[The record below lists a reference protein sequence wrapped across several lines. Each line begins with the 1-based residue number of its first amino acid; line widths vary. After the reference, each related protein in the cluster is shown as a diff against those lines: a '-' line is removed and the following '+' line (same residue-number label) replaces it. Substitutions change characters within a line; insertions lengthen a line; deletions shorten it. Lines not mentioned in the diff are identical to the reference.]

1 MFAILTLGTVPPPR
15 PAAPRER
22 SDDVEL
28 VAAMAGGDSAG
39 ALERFYHRFGGLVLG
54 VVQRILASR
63 AESEEVLQEIFF
75 ELWRRAPQYDRER
88 ASVTTWVV
96 TVARSRALDARR
108 ARARRPTAQK
118 AGGDTDEGART
129 APAPES
135 DRPDLQTVASE
146 RREAVRAALTRLSAE
161 QREALELA
169 YFEGLSHSE
178 ISERLGLPL
187 GTVKSRIL
195 AGMKVLR
202 VGLVGLEENVP

>member
-15 PAAPRER
+15 PAAREPA
-22 SDDVEL
+22 DDAEL
-28 VAAMAGGDSAG
+28 VAAMAGGDSGG
-39 ALERFYHRFGGLVLG
+39 ALARFYQRFGGLVLA

-108 ARARRPTAQK
+108 ARARRPSAHK
-118 AGGDTDEGART
+118 AGADPDDAARA
-129 APAPES
+129 APAPDS

-146 RREAVRAALTRLSAE
+146 RRQAVRAALARLSGE

-178 ISERLGLPL
+178 IAERLGLPL

-195 AGMKVLR
+195 AAMKVLR
-202 VGLVGLEENVP
+202 VGLVGLEEKLP

>member
-15 PAAPRER
+15 PARPSER
-22 SDDVEL
+22 SEDADL

-118 AGGDTDEGART
+118 GGGEADDAAA
-129 APAPES
+129 APAPEA

-146 RREAVRAALTRLSAE
+146 RREAVRAALARLTAE

-178 ISERLGLPL
+178 IAERLGLPL

-195 AGMKVLR
+195 AAMKVLR

>member
-15 PAAPRER
+15 PHPRER
-22 SDDVEL
+22 AEDAEL

-108 ARARRPTAQK
+108 ARARRPSAQK
-118 AGGDTDEGART
+118 ASGEGSEAMA
-129 APAPES
+129 APAPEG

-146 RREAVRAALTRLSAE
+146 RREAVRSAIGRLSAE

-195 AGMKVLR
+195 AAMKVLR

>member
-1 MFAILTLGTVPPPR
+1 MFAILTLGTVPPAR
-15 PAAPRER
+15 PAALRER
-22 SDDVEL
+22 AEDADL
-28 VAAMAGGDSAG
+28 VAAMAGGDSGG
-39 ALERFYHRFGGLVLG
+39 ALERFYQRFGGLVLA

-108 ARARRPTAQK
+108 ARARRPAAQK
-118 AGGDTDEGART
+118 GASEAT
-129 APAPES
+129 EAAAPAPEA
-135 DRPDLQTVASE
+135 DRPDHQTVASE
-146 RREAVRAALTRLSAE
+146 RREAVRAALTRLSSE

-178 ISERLGLPL
+178 IAERLGLPL

-195 AGMKVLR
+195 AAMRVLR

>member
-15 PAAPRER
+15 PAPPSER
-22 SDDVEL
+22 AEDADL

-75 ELWRRAPQYDRER
+75 ELWRRAPQYDRQR

-118 AGGDTDEGART
+118 VGGEGDEGVI
-129 APAPES
+129 APAPEA

-146 RREAVRAALTRLSAE
+146 RREAVRAALTRLTGE

-178 ISERLGLPL
+178 IAERLGLPL

-195 AGMKVLR
+195 AAMKVLR

>member
-1 MFAILTLGTVPPPR
+1 MFAILTLGPVPPPR
-15 PAAPRER
+15 PAPREGAE
-22 SDDVEL
+22 DADL
-28 VAAMAGGDSAG
+28 VAAMAGGDSG
-39 ALERFYHRFGGLVLG
+39 SALERFYHRFGGLVLG
-54 VVQRILASR
+54 VVQRILLSR

-108 ARARRPTAQK
+108 ARSRRPLAQK
-118 AGGDTDEGART
+118 AGGEASEA
-129 APAPES
+129 APAPEG
-135 DRPDLQTVASE
+135 DRPDIQTVASE
-146 RREAVRAALTRLSAE
+146 RRVAVRAALDRLSDE

-178 ISERLGLPL
+178 IAERLGLPL

-202 VGLVGLEENVP
+202 VGLVGLEEKVP

>member
-1 MFAILTLGTVPPPR
+1 
-15 PAAPRER
+15 
-22 SDDVEL
+22 
-28 VAAMAGGDSAG
+28 MAGGDSG
-39 ALERFYHRFGGLVLG
+39 NALESFYRRFGGLVLA
-54 VVQRILASR
+54 VVQRILISR
-63 AESEEVLQEIFF
+63 AEAEEVLQEIFF

-118 AGGDTDEGART
+118 GGGEIDEARG
-129 APAPES
+129 APAPEA
-135 DRPDLQTVASE
+135 DRPDIMTVASE
-146 RREAVRAALTRLSAE
+146 RREAVRSALARLSLE

-169 YFEGLSHSE
+169 YFEGMSHSE
-178 ISERLGLPL
+178 IAERLGLPL

>member
-1 MFAILTLGTVPPPR
+1 MFAILTLGTVPPAR
-15 PAAPRER
+15 PAPSER
-22 SDDVEL
+22 AEDADL

-118 AGGDTDEGART
+118 TGSEASEAT
-129 APAPES
+129 APAPEAE
-135 DRPDLQTVASE
+135 RPDIQTVASE
-146 RREAVRAALTRLSAE
+146 RREAVRAAIGRLSGE

-169 YFEGLSHSE
+169 YFEGMSHSE
-178 ISERLGLPL
+178 IAERLGLPL

-195 AGMKVLR
+195 AAMKVLR

>member
-15 PAAPRER
+15 RAPSGER
-22 SDDVEL
+22 AEDADL

-75 ELWRRAPQYDRER
+75 ELWRRAPQYDRQR

-118 AGGDTDEGART
+118 GAEGDEGAI
-129 APAPES
+129 APAPET

-146 RREAVRAALTRLSAE
+146 RREAVRAALARLNAE

-178 ISERLGLPL
+178 IAERLGLPL

-195 AGMKVLR
+195 AAMKVLR

>member
-15 PAAPRER
+15 PAAPREPGE
-22 SDDVEL
+22 DAEL
-28 VAAMAGGDSAG
+28 VAAMAGGDSGG
-39 ALERFYHRFGGLVLG
+39 ALERFYQRFGGLVLG

-88 ASVTTWVV
+88 ASVTTWVL

-108 ARARRPTAQK
+108 ARARRPAGQK
-118 AGGDTDEGART
+118 AGGDPDDAARA
-129 APAPES
+129 APAPDS

-146 RREAVRAALTRLSAE
+146 RREAVRAALARLSGE

-178 ISERLGLPL
+178 IADRLGLPL

-195 AGMKVLR
+195 AAMKVLR
-202 VGLVGLEENVP
+202 VGLVGLEEKLP

>member
-1 MFAILTLGTVPPPR
+1 
-15 PAAPRER
+15 
-22 SDDVEL
+22 
-28 VAAMAGGDSAG
+28 MAGGDSGG

-118 AGGDTDEGART
+118 AGAEGGEVT
-129 APAPES
+129 PPAPEAE
-135 DRPDLQTVASE
+135 RPDLQTVASE
-146 RREAVRAALTRLSAE
+146 RREAVRVALARLSAE

-178 ISERLGLPL
+178 IAERLGLPL

-195 AGMKVLR
+195 AAMKVLR

>member
-1 MFAILTLGTVPPPR
+1 MFAILTLGTVPPAR
-15 PAAPRER
+15 PAPRER
-22 SDDVEL
+22 AEDADL

-118 AGGDTDEGART
+118 TSSEASEAT
-129 APAPES
+129 APAPDAE
-135 DRPDLQTVASE
+135 RPDIQTVASE
-146 RREAVRAALTRLSAE
+146 RREAVRAAITRLSAE

-178 ISERLGLPL
+178 IAERLGLPL

-195 AGMKVLR
+195 AAMKVLR

>member
-15 PAAPRER
+15 PAPSRDGAE
-22 SDDVEL
+22 DADL
-28 VAAMAGGDSAG
+28 VAAMAGGDSGG

-118 AGGDTDEGART
+118 GGGELDESRA
-129 APAPES
+129 APAPET

-146 RREAVRAALTRLSAE
+146 RREAVRAALTRLSPE

-178 ISERLGLPL
+178 IADRLGLPL

-195 AGMKVLR
+195 AGMRVLR
-202 VGLVGLEENVP
+202 VGLVGLEEKVP